1 MNAPDPQAID
11 ADVNHQIDSVDDC
24 DSVESMRDTRLYI
37 KGYLDAL
44 FKYQTINASTYHDY
58 QKALDDRLSKRLDA
72 IGEDPYV
79 TVTYP

>member
-44 FKYQTINASTYHDY
+44 F
-58 QKALDDRLSKRLDA
+58 
-72 IGEDPYV
+72 
-79 TVTYP
+79 